1 MDCFELNSE
10 QKLCGTFTFMKS
22 STKLL
27 LLFFALN
34 GSACNLVSTDI
45 EPDFDLKAAQRDT
58 LESALT
64 ADESNTTF
72 NADPD
77 TLRYL
82 ALGDSYTIGQSVD
95 PLLRWPVQLQTQL
108 NANTAEFFVQYPDL
122 IAQTGWTTTN
132 LSNAMDEA
140 SVDEL
145 EYDIVSLL
153 IGVNNQYQGLSLS
166 EYEAE
171 YTLLLERAI
180 SIAGGNPEKVF
191 VVSIPDYGYTPFGE
205 PNQAGIS
212 SELIQFNAS
221 CQTLTEAAN
230 VNWYNITPI
239 SQLWPDFADLVAS
252 DNLHPSGYQYELW
265 VDSFWEA
272 VMEQLSNE

>member
-1 MDCFELNSE
+1 MVCFELNSD
-10 QKLCGTFTFMKS
+10 QKLYVKFTFMKS
-22 STKLL
+22 TTKLL

-34 GSACNLVSTDI
+34 GSNCNLISTDI
-45 EPDFDLKAAQRDT
+45 EPDFDVKAAQRDT

-64 ADESNTTF
+64 AAESNNTF
-72 NADPD
+72 NAGPD

-95 PLLRWPVQLQTQL
+95 PLLRWPVQLRAQL
-108 NANTAEFFVQYPDL
+108 NANTAEFVVQFPDI
-122 IAQTGWTTTN
+122 IAQTGWTTAN
-132 LSNAMDEA
+132 LSNAMNEA
-140 SVDEL
+140 GVDEL
-145 EYDIVSLL
+145 EYDLVSLL

-166 EYEAE
+166 EYETE
-171 YTLLLERAI
+171 YALLLERAI
-180 SIAGGNPEKVF
+180 AIAGGNPEKVF

-212 SELIQFNAS
+212 AELIQFNSS

-239 SQLWPDFADLVAS
+239 SQLWPDVVDLVAS

-265 VDSFWEA
+265 VDLFWEA